1 MTMRKT
7 TTLLVL
13 AALLGTACKST
24 SDSSSASSTSPTQST
39 VPISATSEPSTT
51 EPSTE
56 STTDSTTESSAG
68 STSVESTGPVDTA
81 ADTTDSVAP
90 TTDAPPTTTEG
101 VAGPGVTDD
110 SIAIG
115 VLYPDLDAVRQF
127 VDLDHGSYEDA
138 YNAVIN
144 DINTRGGIN
153 GRTIIPE
160 FIAVSPLGTDPAAA
174 ACTKLTEDDKVF
186 AVVGTQLDGD
196 APLCY
201 VETHNTP
208 LVGGV
213 QTAERLDRANAPWFG
228 WELSS
233 DRLTEKLIGAWNTEG
248 VFDGKKV
255 ALVSL
260 AADQATLNDVAV
272 PALKELGIEPVGT
285 AVIDAPIDDVQAAY
299 NQVGVISQ
307 KFEADGA
314 DVLIL
319 VGQVPVTWGQ
329 GSLNTTY
336 RPAILGTSN
345 GAMQAWASDQAGPPD
360 PDAIA
365 GALTG
370 DGGSLNVAWADE
382 STTKCVALI
391 EAAGPQQPI
400 NDPRTAVTD
409 TKQTWVAPAK
419 ACAAM
424 TLFAAIA
431 TAAGNTLNVDT
442 FRAAGEN
449 LGTLRIP
456 SLGADS
462 TYTPTSTDGDVPVF
476 MSRWDPDQQKFVSD
490 DTPVQ

>member
-1 MTMRKT
+1 MRKT

-24 SDSSSASSTSPTQST
+24 GDSSSASTTPTAST
-39 VPISATSEPSTT
+39 VPSSATSEPSTT
-51 EPSTE
+51 E
-56 STTDSTTESSAG
+56 TTTAPTTAASNPP
-68 STSVESTGPVDTA
+68 TSVDSSQPIDTETAPTDTA
-81 ADTTDSVAP
+81 AP
-90 TTDAPPTTTEG
+90 TTDAAPTTTEG

-110 SIAIG
+110 SITIG

-127 VDLDHGSYEDA
+127 VDLDHGNYEDA
-138 YNAVIN
+138 YNAIIDNIN
-144 DINTRGGIN
+144 ASGGIN
-153 GRTIIPE
+153 GRTIIPD
-160 FIAVSPLGTDPAAA
+160 FIAVSPLGTDPSAA

-186 AVVGTQLDGD
+186 AVLGNQLDGD

-208 LVGGV
+208 LIGGV
-213 QTAERLDRANAPWFG
+213 QTAERLSRAKAPWFG
-228 WELSS
+228 WQLSS
-233 DRLTEKLIGAWNTEG
+233 DRVTEKLIGAWNTEG

-260 AADQATLNDVAV
+260 AADQATMNDIAV
-272 PALKELGIEPVGT
+272 PALQKLGIEPVDT

-299 NQVGVISQ
+299 NQVGVLSQ

-336 RPAILGTSN
+336 RPTLLGTNN
-345 GAMQAWASDQAGPPD
+345 GAMQAWAGDKAGPPD
-360 PDAIA
+360 PDTIA
-365 GALTG
+365 GAMSG
-370 DGGSLNVAWADE
+370 DGGSLNAGWGDE
-382 STTKCVALI
+382 ATTKCVALI
-391 EAAGPQQPI
+391 QAAGPQEPI
-400 NDPRTAVTD
+400 NDPRTATTD
-409 TKQTWVAPAK
+409 TKGTWVAPAT

-442 FRAAGEN
+442 FRAAEAE

-456 SLGADS
+456 GLGADS
-462 TYTPTSTDGDVPVF
+462 TYSATSTDGDVPVF
-476 MSRWDPDQQKFVSD
+476 ISRWDPDQQQFVAD

>member
-1 MTMRKT
+1 MRKT

-24 SDSSSASSTSPTQST
+24 SDSSSASSSESSSAPTTSTASS
-39 VPISATSEPSTT
+39 SATSEPANTESTT
-51 EPSTE
+51 EPTTAESNAPTSVDSTE
-56 STTDSTTESSAG
+56 
-68 STSVESTGPVDTA
+68 PVDTA
-81 ADTTDSVAP
+81 TATTDAVAP
-90 TTDAPPTTTEG
+90 TTDAAPTTTEG
-101 VAGPGVTDD
+101 IAGPGVTDD
-110 SIAIG
+110 SITIG

-127 VDLDHGSYEDA
+127 VDLDHGNYEDA
-138 YNAVIN
+138 YNAIIN
-144 DINTRGGIN
+144 DINSRGGVN
-153 GRTIIPE
+153 GRTIIPD
-160 FIAVSPLGTDPAAA
+160 FIAVSPLGTDPSAA
-174 ACTKLTEDDKVF
+174 ACTKLTEDDEVF
-186 AVVGTQLDGD
+186 AVLGNQLDGD

-208 LVGGV
+208 LIGGV
-213 QTAERLDRANAPWFG
+213 QTAERLARAKAPWFG
-228 WELSS
+228 WQLSS
-233 DRLTEKLIGAWNTEG
+233 DRLTEKLIEAWNTEG

-260 AADQATLNDVAV
+260 AADQATMNDVAV
-272 PALKELGIEPVGT
+272 PALKNLGIEPVDT

-299 NQVGVISQ
+299 NQVGVLSQ

-336 RPAILGTSN
+336 RPTILGTNN
-345 GAMQAWASDQAGPPD
+345 GAMQAWAGDKAGPPD
-360 PDAIA
+360 PDVIA
-365 GALTG
+365 GSMTG
-370 DGGSLNVAWADE
+370 DGGSLKAGWGDDA
-382 STTKCVALI
+382 TTKCVALI
-391 EAAGPQQPI
+391 QAAGPKEPI

-409 TKQTWVAPAK
+409 TKGTWVAPAT

-424 TLFAAIA
+424 TLFVAIA

-442 FRAAGEN
+442 FRAAEAN

-456 SLGADS
+456 GLGADS
-462 TYTPTSTDGDVPVF
+462 TYSATSTDGDVPMF
-476 MSRWDPDQQKFVSD
+476 ISRWDADQQKFVAD